1 MKVKDK
7 NFELYISSQKIKKKV
22 KELAQQIN
30 KDYKGRHL
38 LFISI
43 LNGSYVFTADL
54 LREIDLSC
62 EVSFIKIASYSK
74 MESTG
79 NLQELIGLNEN
90 IFQRDVILV
99 EDIMDSGKTM
109 KNLLEK
115 MESLGPNSVE
125 VATLLMKPE
134 ALETGL
140 AIKYIGFEIPQD
152 FVVGY
157 GLDYDGAGRNL
168 KDIYQFKEIQ
178 K

>member
-1 MKVKDK
+1 MKIKNK
-7 NFELYISSQKIKKKV
+7 NFDLYISSQKIKKKV
-22 KELAQQIN
+22 KELAKQIN
-30 KDYKGRHL
+30 QDYNGKHL

-62 EVSFIKIASYSK
+62 EVSFIKISSYSK

-90 IFQRDVILV
+90 IFQRDVILI
-99 EDIMDSGKTM
+99 EDIIDSGKTM
-109 KNLLEK
+109 DNLLDK
-115 MESLGPNSVE
+115 MQSLGPNSVE

-134 ALETGL
+134 AIDTGL
-140 AIKYIGFEIPQD
+140 NIKYIGFEIPQE
-152 FVVGY
+152 FVIGY

-168 KDIYQFKEIQ
+168 KDIYQFKE
-178 K
+178 KL

>member
-7 NFELYISSQKIKKKV
+7 KFELYISSQKIKKKV

-74 MESTG
+74 MENTG

-109 KNLLEK
+109 ENLLEK
-115 MESLGPNSVE
+115 MDSLGPNSVE

-140 AIKYIGFEIPQD
+140 PIKYIGFEIPQE

-157 GLDYDGAGRNL
+157 GLDYDGAGRNF
-168 KDIYQFKEIQ
+168 KDIYQIKE
-178 K
+178 KL

>member
-1 MKVKDK
+1 
-7 NFELYISSQKIKKKV
+7 
-22 KELAQQIN
+22 
-30 KDYKGRHL
+30 
-38 LFISI
+38 
-43 LNGSYVFTADL
+43 
-54 LREIDLSC
+54 
-62 EVSFIKIASYSK
+62 

-109 KNLLEK
+109 ENLLEK

-125 VATLLMKPE
+125 VATLLMKPK
-134 ALETGL
+134 AIETGL

-168 KDIYQFKEIQ
+168 KDIYQIKE
-178 K
+178 KL

>member
-7 NFELYISSQKIKKKV
+7 KFELYISSQKITKKV

-109 KNLLEK
+109 ENLLEK

-125 VATLLMKPE
+125 VATLLMKPK
-134 ALETGL
+134 AIETGL

-168 KDIYQFKEIQ
+168 KDIYQIKE
-178 K
+178 KL

>member
-7 NFELYISSQKIKKKV
+7 NFDLYISSQKIKKKV
-22 KELAQQIN
+22 KELAKQIN
-30 KDYKGRHL
+30 QDYNGKHL

-62 EVSFIKIASYSK
+62 EVSFIKISSYSK
-74 MESTG
+74 MESNG

-90 IFQRDVILV
+90 IFQRDVILI
-99 EDIMDSGKTM
+99 EDIIDSGKTM
-109 KNLLEK
+109 ENLLDK
-115 MESLGPNSVE
+115 MQSLGPNSVE

-134 ALETGL
+134 AIDTGL
-140 AIKYIGFEIPQD
+140 DIKYIGFEIPQE
-152 FVVGY
+152 FVIGY

-168 KDIYQFKEIQ
+168 KDIYQFKE
-178 K
+178 KL